1 MFIRNFEIRLASQ
14 RDALRIAEMSRELI
28 EVGLGWSWTP
38 ARVLRSLQ
46 DRNTNV
52 AVAHDGGRI
61 IGFGI
66 AQYHSDEAH
75 IALFAVESASRRCGV
90 GTALIKWMEETAL
103 TAGIG
108 VIYLEAR
115 VSNVVARTF
124 YRKAGYREVKIVPG
138 MYKGI
143 ETGVRLAKDLWA

>member
-1 MFIRNFEIRLASQ
+1 MFIRNFEIRLACE
-14 RDALRIAEMSRELI
+14 RDALHIAEMSRQLI

-38 ARVLRSLQ
+38 ARVLRSLH

-66 AQYHSDEAH
+66 AQYQSDEAH
-75 IALFAVESASRRCGV
+75 IALFAVESTRRRCGV
-90 GTALIKWMEETAL
+90 GTALIRWMEETAL

-108 VIYLEAR
+108 VPSPQDTPTIQRPEPLR
-115 VSNVVARTF
+115 QNH
-124 YRKAGYREVKIVPG
+124 GPRENPLMLICSVPQ
-138 MYKGI
+138 
-143 ETGVRLAKDLWA
+143 R